1 LITYKSN
8 TMNPIIDALIRSA
21 IVLATGLIIVLGL
34 SHDMLKKRKETLIRP
49 SPSFIC
55 PGL

>member
-1 LITYKSN
+1 
-8 TMNPIIDALIRSA
+8 MNPIIDALIRSA